1 MTEKKKKALTAVG
14 AVVMAALV
22 GLGGT
27 FAWQS
32 ISQQALNEAAAT
44 LNPGGRLHD
53 DFDGRN
59 KDVYVENFTDAAD
72 GTPIFAR
79 VRLDEYMEIG
89 LGAGNDRNL
98 SSDDELTTTGL
109 TIVGQGAKINDKT
122 TWTTRTPT
130 SGLANEDG
138 ELYWA
143 WDTEGGQT
151 VYMPTFNKNKD
162 SLQADVNGT
171 YDGQADTDIPY
182 DDYVTYTEGQEV
194 TANATYDD
202 DNNDIEDD
210 GTRTESETHTAKTTI
225 NGTVITMD
233 EWLTRWE
240 AYQTAVEGGTPAE
253 QAADDTQVMGD
264 FWVWDDD
271 GWAYWANAI
280 QPDTATGLLLDGIE
294 LVNPP
299 SDSYYYGINVV
310 GQFVTADDIG
320 YLNGTG
326 FYDRTAGR
334 LPSSE
339 AEDLLELITGTVIE
353 VPSTEG
359 EMDSSTSD
367 EIRDAVVTGD
377 NYEVVTIDDTEWYVL
392 AIDYDTDRALILS
405 RYVLETRAFDAD
417 GSVYWKDS
425 DLREYLNGDWLRGQ
439 ETLYNAAVETTLY
452 NIERNT
458 EVLVED
464 DMLTS
469 TQDKVFLLSYMD
481 LNGASASY
489 DPRLSTYYE
498 YMPLEGNQG
507 DVLPEQLEEATAA
520 DGTPTGW
527 WTRTY
532 AYTDGQVKPYR
543 VRSMSDEGA
552 GTYNRPADTDV
563 GVRPALWI
571 QLDTD
576 KDLTPSDTLDYET
589 SAAIRAAE
597 ISDMGLEADQYDTVL
612 IDGIEWYV
620 LKVQDN
626 KALLL
631 SRYLHPQQMHM
642 VNDIQKYVDEE
653 QAERFFPNVGVNY
666 VTRSQ
671 TDDTIWATS
680 DLHDYLNGEWLSMHP
695 TLNAAAAETT
705 IQTRF
710 YLSERSTYQDTEFWC
725 NSADKV
731 FLLSTA
737 DVFGTTFDVTAYSGS
752 TQSVEKTLP
761 ANDAREYTLGT
772 VGVIL
777 PEALRTADIFLQDN
791 RGDPTGAQDWGL
803 RTSWHN
809 SDSSGET
816 ITGGSYL
823 TQVNMNGNLQGLNR
837 QQYFYF
843 RPAMWVNINS
853 STSTIT
859 VTAPE
864 AAIEYNTSADLTV
877 AVTTGTGP
885 VQSPA
890 VTWTIRGATSADTR
904 FVGNTLY
911 IGADEVSR
919 RLQVVASYNDG
930 GQIITDTVYVW
941 VNPAPARLDAEAS
954 AFIRN
959 ADISK
964 IGLEQEANAYSTV
977 TIDGVEFYVLAVDED
992 NDLALLFSKYMID
1005 AWCMANQDSSG
1016 SWAYNASTTARKY
1029 LNGTWLE
1036 EHSTLLQVAQET
1048 EISFYRA
1055 VRYDRGTEEE
1065 PYGVWVDSS
1074 LDKVFLPSYAD
1085 LTGLDAAQEMSSPTF
1100 DPDPAGEYTWENHQ
1114 IVPDSLQDTDA
1125 AEGVSGTGSTYW
1137 LRTAVLDGA
1146 YETSFIEVT
1155 TYSGANIQVAG
1166 REDTTREQGLR
1177 PMMWVRISAE

>member
-210 GTRTESETHTAKTTI
+210 GTRTENETHTAKTTI

-326 FYDRTAGR
+326 FYDRTAGH

-532 AYTDGQVKPYR
+532 TYTNGQVKPYI
-543 VRSMSDEGA
+543 VRSVSAEGA
-552 GTYNRPADTDV
+552 GTGSRPDVATV

>member
-310 GQFVTADDIG
+310 GQFATADDIG

-458 EVLVED
+458 EILVED

-469 TQDKVFLLSYMD
+469 TQDKVFLLSYTD
-481 LNGASASY
+481 LPGANASY

-507 DVLPEQLEEATAA
+507 DVLPDLLTAATTA

-791 RGDPTGAQDWGL
+791 PGDPTGARDWGL
-803 RTSWHN
+803 RTSWHH
-809 SDSSGET
+809 SDSSGD
-816 ITGGSYL
+816 ISGGSYL
-823 TQVNMNGNLQGLNR
+823 TEVTMDGNLKGLNR

-859 VTAPE
+859 VTPPE
-864 AAIEYNTSADLTV
+864 AAIEYNTSAELTV
-877 AVTTGTGP
+877 EVTTGTGP

-890 VTWTIRGATSADTR
+890 ITWTIRGATSADTR

-911 IGADEVSR
+911 IGEDEVNR

>member
-725 NSADKV
+725 DSADKV

>member
-59 KDVYVENFTDAAD
+59 KDVYVENFTSTAD

-162 SLQADVNGT
+162 SLQADINGT

-240 AYQTAVEGGTPAE
+240 AYQTAVESGTPAE

-334 LPSSE
+334 LSSSE

-367 EIRDAVVTGD
+367 EIRDAVVNGSQ
-377 NYEVVTIDDTEWYVL
+377 YEVVTIDDTEWYVL
-392 AIDYDTDRALILS
+392 AIDYNTDRALILS
-405 RYVLETRAFDAD
+405 RYVLEQRAFDAD

-458 EVLVED
+458 EVAVED

-469 TQDKVFLLSYMD
+469 TQDKVFLLSYTD
-481 LNGASASY
+481 LPGANASY

-507 DVLPEQLEEATAA
+507 DVLPEQLEKAC
-520 DGTPTGW
+520 
-527 WTRTY
+527 
-532 AYTDGQVKPYR
+532 
-543 VRSMSDEGA
+543 S
-552 GTYNRPADTDV
+552 
-563 GVRPALWI
+563 
-571 QLDTD
+571 
-576 KDLTPSDTLDYET
+576 
-589 SAAIRAAE
+589 
-597 ISDMGLEADQYDTVL
+597 
-612 IDGIEWYV
+612 GI
-620 LKVQDN
+620 LK
-626 KALLL
+626 L
-631 SRYLHPQQMHM
+631 
-642 VNDIQKYVDEE
+642 
-653 QAERFFPNVGVNY
+653 
-666 VTRSQ
+666 
-671 TDDTIWATS
+671 
-680 DLHDYLNGEWLSMHP
+680 
-695 TLNAAAAETT
+695 
-705 IQTRF
+705 
-710 YLSERSTYQDTEFWC
+710 
-725 NSADKV
+725 
-731 FLLSTA
+731 
-737 DVFGTTFDVTAYSGS
+737 
-752 TQSVEKTLP
+752 
-761 ANDAREYTLGT
+761 
-772 VGVIL
+772 
-777 PEALRTADIFLQDN
+777 
-791 RGDPTGAQDWGL
+791 
-803 RTSWHN
+803 
-809 SDSSGET
+809 
-816 ITGGSYL
+816 
-823 TQVNMNGNLQGLNR
+823 
-837 QQYFYF
+837 
-843 RPAMWVNINS
+843 
-853 STSTIT
+853 
-859 VTAPE
+859 
-864 AAIEYNTSADLTV
+864 
-877 AVTTGTGP
+877 
-885 VQSPA
+885 
-890 VTWTIRGATSADTR
+890 
-904 FVGNTLY
+904 
-911 IGADEVSR
+911 
-919 RLQVVASYNDG
+919 
-930 GQIITDTVYVW
+930 
-941 VNPAPARLDAEAS
+941 
-954 AFIRN
+954 
-959 ADISK
+959 
-964 IGLEQEANAYSTV
+964 
-977 TIDGVEFYVLAVDED
+977 
-992 NDLALLFSKYMID
+992 
-1005 AWCMANQDSSG
+1005 
-1016 SWAYNASTTARKY
+1016 
-1029 LNGTWLE
+1029 
-1036 EHSTLLQVAQET
+1036 
-1048 EISFYRA
+1048 
-1055 VRYDRGTEEE
+1055 
-1065 PYGVWVDSS
+1065 
-1074 LDKVFLPSYAD
+1074 
-1085 LTGLDAAQEMSSPTF
+1085 
-1100 DPDPAGEYTWENHQ
+1100 
-1114 IVPDSLQDTDA
+1114 
-1125 AEGVSGTGSTYW
+1125 
-1137 LRTAVLDGA
+1137 
-1146 YETSFIEVT
+1146 
-1155 TYSGANIQVAG
+1155 
-1166 REDTTREQGLR
+1166 
-1177 PMMWVRISAE
+1177 

>member
-597 ISDMGLEADQYDTVL
+597 ISDMRLEADQYDTVL

-653 QAERFFPNVGVNY
+653 QAERFFPDVSY
-666 VTRSQ
+666 VASSQ

-710 YLSERSTYQDTEFWC
+710 YLSERSTYQEEEFWC
-725 NSADKV
+725 DSADKV

-752 TQSVEKTLP
+752 TQSVEATLP

-791 RGDPTGAQDWGL
+791 PGDPTGARDWGL
-803 RTSWHN
+803 RTSWHH
-809 SDSSGET
+809 SDSSGD
-816 ITGGSYL
+816 ISGGSYL
-823 TQVNMNGNLQGLNR
+823 TEVTMDGNLKGLNR

-859 VTAPE
+859 VTPPE
-864 AAIEYNTSADLTV
+864 AAIEYNTSAELTV
-877 AVTTGTGP
+877 EVTTGTGP

-890 VTWTIRGATSADTR
+890 ITWTIRGATSADTR

-911 IGADEVSR
+911 IGEDEVNR

-930 GQIITDTVYVW
+930 GQIITDTVYVL

-954 AFIRN
+954 AAIRE
-959 ADISK
+959 ADIS
-964 IGLEQEANAYSTV
+964 GLGMDLPAESYNKTV
-977 TIDGVEFYVLAVDED
+977 TIDGVEFYVLAVDEE

-1005 AWCMANQDSSG
+1005 AWCMANQDSAG

-1029 LNGTWLE
+1029 LNGSWLE
-1036 EHSTLLQVAQET
+1036 DHTTLLQVTQET

-1055 VRYDRGTEEE
+1055 VRYDRATEEE

-1085 LTGLDAAQEMSSPTF
+1085 LTGLDAAQVMSYPTF
-1100 DPDPAGEYTWENHQ
+1100 DPDPAGEYTWENRQ
-1114 IVPDSLQDTDA
+1114 IVPDSLQYTGNA
-1125 AEGVSGTGSTYW
+1125 AGVSGTGSTYW

-1155 TYSGANIQVAG
+1155 NYSGANIQVPG

>member
-532 AYTDGQVKPYR
+532 EYTNGQVKPYI
-543 VRSMSDEGA
+543 VRSVSAEGA
-552 GTYNRPADTDV
+552 GTGSRPDVATV

-710 YLSERSTYQDTEFWC
+710 YLSERSTYQEEEFWC
-725 NSADKV
+725 DSADKV

-791 RGDPTGAQDWGL
+791 PGDPTGARDWGL
-803 RTSWHN
+803 RTSWHH
-809 SDSSGET
+809 SDSSGD
-816 ITGGSYL
+816 ISGGSYL
-823 TQVNMNGNLQGLNR
+823 TEVTMDGNLKGLNR

>member
-310 GQFVTADDIG
+310 GQFATADDIG

-439 ETLYNAAVETTLY
+439 ETLYNAAVETILY

-507 DVLPEQLEEATAA
+507 DVLPDLLTAATTA

-532 AYTDGQVKPYR
+532 EYTNGQVKPYR

-552 GTYNRPADTDV
+552 GTGSRPDVATV

-597 ISDMGLEADQYDTVL
+597 VSDMGLEADQYDTVL

-653 QAERFFPNVGVNY
+653 QAKRFFPDVGVNY

-671 TDDTIWATS
+671 TSDTIWATS

-710 YLSERSTYQDTEFWC
+710 YLSERSTYQEEEFWC
-725 NSADKV
+725 DSADKV

-752 TQSVEKTLP
+752 TQSVEATLP

-791 RGDPTGAQDWGL
+791 PGDPTGAREWGL

-809 SDSSGET
+809 SDSSGD

-823 TQVNMNGNLQGLNR
+823 TEVTMDGNLQGLNR

-859 VTAPE
+859 VTPPE
-864 AAIEYNTSADLTV
+864 EPIEYNTSADLTV
-877 AVTTGTGP
+877 AVTTGTGD
-885 VQSPA
+885 VTNPA
-890 VTWTIRGATSADTR
+890 ITWTIRGATSADTR

>member
-439 ETLYNAAVETTLY
+439 DALYNAAVETTLY

-458 EVLVED
+458 EILVED

-469 TQDKVFLLSYMD
+469 TQDKVFLLSYTD
-481 LNGASASY
+481 LPGANASY

-507 DVLPEQLEEATAA
+507 DVLPDLLTAATTA

-532 AYTDGQVKPYR
+532 TYTNGQVKPYI
-543 VRSMSDEGA
+543 VRSVSAEGA
-552 GTYNRPADTDV
+552 GTGSRPDVATV

-597 ISDMGLEADQYDTVL
+597 VSDMGLEADQYDTVL

-653 QAERFFPNVGVNY
+653 QAKRFFPDVGVNY

-671 TDDTIWATS
+671 TSDTIWATS

-710 YLSERSTYQDTEFWC
+710 YLSERSTYQEEEFWC
-725 NSADKV
+725 DSADKV

-761 ANDAREYTLGT
+761 SNDAREYTLGT

-791 RGDPTGAQDWGL
+791 PGDPTGARDWGL

-823 TQVNMNGNLQGLNR
+823 TEVNMNGNLQGLNR

-877 AVTTGTGP
+877 AVTTGTGD
-885 VQSPA
+885 VTNPA

-992 NDLALLFSKYMID
+992 NDLALLFSKDVVAEHLMRNTSD
-1005 AWCMANQDSSG
+1005 TSSG
-1016 SWAYNASTTARKY
+1016 DWAASGSSWTARDY
-1029 LNGTWLE
+1029 LHEEWLPN
-1036 EHSTLLQVAQET
+1036 HSTLSQVAQET
-1048 EISFYRA
+1048 EISFY
-1055 VRYDRGTEEE
+1055 T
-1065 PYGVWVDSS
+1065 SS
-1074 LDKVFLPSYAD
+1074 AYIPTSETLESSTDTVFLPSYAD
-1085 LTGLDAAQEMSSPTF
+1085 LTGLDARDEEEVTAAEVP
-1100 DPDPAGEYTWENHQ
+1100 GEYTWGNSQ
-1114 IVPDSLQDTDA
+1114 LIPDSLRA
-1125 AEGVSGTGSTYW
+1125 ANCIEGVSASTWW
-1137 LRTAVLDGA
+1137 LRTSVLDVNSIMGTRA
-1146 YETSFIEVT
+1146 SFKTVYCSNGNLYSTTSQRGEL
-1155 TYSGANIQVAG
+1155 
-1166 REDTTREQGLR
+1166 GLR

>member
-823 TQVNMNGNLQGLNR
+823 TQVNMNGNLKGLNR

-859 VTAPE
+859 VTPPE
-864 AAIEYNTSADLTV
+864 AAIEYNTSAELTV
-877 AVTTGTGP
+877 EVTTGTGP

-890 VTWTIRGATSADTR
+890 ITWTIRGATSADTR

-1029 LNGTWLE
+1029 LNGSWLE
-1036 EHSTLLQVAQET
+1036 DHTTLLQVTQET

-1155 TYSGANIQVAG
+1155 NYSGANIQVAG

>member
-1 MTEKKKKALTAVG
+1 MTAKHKKALTTVG
-14 AVVMAALV
+14 AVALAAV
-22 GLGGT
+22 IALGGT
-27 FAWQS
+27 LAWQS
-32 ISQQALNEAAAT
+32 INQQALNEAAAT

-53 DFDGRN
+53 DFDGSN
-59 KDVYVENFTDAAD
+59 KDVYVENFTGVDD

-89 LGAGNDRNL
+89 NGAGTDRNL
-98 SSDDELTTTGL
+98 APDAPLTASGL
-109 TIVGQGAKINDKT
+109 TVVGQGSVINDKT
-122 TWTTRTPT
+122 TWVTRTPT
-130 SGLANEDG
+130 GGLADEAG
-138 ELYWA
+138 EVYWA
-143 WDTEGGQT
+143 WDTDGGQT

-162 SLQADVNGT
+162 SLQADINGT
-171 YDGQADTDIPY
+171 YDGQEGTDVPY
-182 DDYVTYTEGQEV
+182 DDYVTYTEGQQV
-194 TANATYDD
+194 TADATYDD
-202 DNNDIEDD
+202 DNNDIEDE
-210 GTRTESETHTAKTTI
+210 GTRLENETHTAKTTI

-233 EWLTRWE
+233 EWVERWE
-240 AYQTAVEGGTPAE
+240 AYQEIQDPTEEDTA
-253 QAADDTQVMGD
+253 QVMGD

-280 QPDTATGLLLDGIE
+280 EPDTATGLLLDGIE

-320 YLNGTG
+320 FLNGTG

-339 AEDLLELITGTVIE
+339 AEDLLELITGTQIE
-353 VPSTEG
+353 IPPTEG
-359 EMDSSTSD
+359 QVDSSTSE
-367 EIRDAVVTGD
+367 EILNAAVTGD

-452 NIERNT
+452 NLEA
-458 EVLVED
+458 D
-464 DMLTS
+464 DVAESDILTS
-469 TQDKVFLLSYMD
+469 TQDKVFLLSYRD
-481 LNGASASY
+481 LNGTSASY

-498 YMPLEGNQG
+498 YMPLEEDQG
-507 DVLPEQLEEATAA
+507 DVLPDLLTGATTE
-520 DGTPTGW
+520 DGTPAEW
-527 WTRTY
+527 WTRSYEHTNDRNGPFNIE
-532 AYTDGQVKPYR
+532 TV
-543 VRSMSDEGA
+543 SDEGSSTA
-552 GTYNRPADTDV
+552 NDPADIA

-597 ISDMGLEADQYDTVL
+597 ISDMGLEAEQYDTVL

-620 LKVQDN
+620 LEVQDN
-626 KALLL
+626 RALLL
-631 SRYLHPQQMHM
+631 SRYLHPQKMQI
-642 VNDIQKYVDEE
+642 NEINKFVDEE
-653 QAERFFPNVGVNY
+653 QIARFGFAENNAKGTY
-666 VTRSQ
+666 
-671 TDDTIWATS
+671 DTIWATS
-680 DLHDYLNGEWLSMHP
+680 IIHDYLNGEWLSMHP
-695 TLNAAAAETT
+695 TLNAAAETT

-710 YLSERSTYQDTEFWC
+710 YLGGNTTEYWCDST
-725 NSADKV
+725 DKV

-737 DVFGTTFDVTAYSGS
+737 DMFGTTFDEEVYIPNTELSLGTPVTADD
-752 TQSVEKTLP
+752 P
-761 ANDAREYTLGT
+761 REYTLGT
-772 VGVIL
+772 VGVIV
-777 PEALRTADIFLQDN
+777 PEALRTADIFLPDN
-791 RGDPTGAQDWGL
+791 VIPTSPRDYVM
-803 RTSWHN
+803 RTSWHHAN
-809 SDSSGET
+809 QSGAISSGSELPVVDMD
-816 ITGGSYL
+816 GVL
-823 TQVNMNGNLQGLNR
+823 EAANR
-837 QQYFYF
+837 QWNLFF

-859 VTAPE
+859 VTPPE
-864 AAIEYNTSADLTV
+864 EPIEYNTSADLTV
-877 AVTTGTGP
+877 AVTTGTGD
-885 VQSPA
+885 VTNPA

-911 IGADEVSR
+911 IGEDEVNR

-930 GQIITDTVYVW
+930 GQIITDAVYVW
-941 VNPAPARLDAEAS
+941 VNPAPPRLDAEAS
-954 AFIRN
+954 AAIRE
-959 ADISK
+959 ADIS
-964 IGLEQEANAYSTV
+964 GLGMDLPAESYNKTV
-977 TIDGVEFYVLAVDED
+977 TIDGVEFYVLAVDEE

-1005 AWCMANQDSSG
+1005 AWCMANQDSAG

-1029 LNGTWLE
+1029 LNGSWLE
-1036 EHSTLLQVAQET
+1036 DHTTLLQVAQET

-1055 VRYDRGTEEE
+1055 VRYDRATEEE

-1085 LTGLDAAQEMSSPTF
+1085 LTGLDAAQEMSYPTF
-1100 DPDPAGEYTWENHQ
+1100 DPDPAGEYTWENRQ
-1114 IVPDSLQDTDA
+1114 IVPDSLQYTGNA
-1125 AEGVSGTGSTYW
+1125 AGVSGTGSTYW

-1155 TYSGANIQVAG
+1155 NYSGANIQDPG

-1177 PMMWVRISAE
+1177 PMMWVRISEE